1 MKVWD
6 FSISDVDYSTYYFPE
21 EKEEVLFSDLVDKY
35 LAEGKSIIDTW
46 EPLVVLK
53 KEQCKDSDFFD
64 INDLG
69 VTLVN
74 SRVAEWLKSLLD
86 PKDYELL
93 PLLNDEESLFVFNV
107 IRSVDVLDKNNSEY
121 TILPNGLVVDYE
133 GLVFDPYLV
142 ENEIIFRVPQL
153 PYNIFCTH
161 IFEFQCEQNKLNGLS
176 FTDSEIIYVD

>member
-6 FSISDVDYSTYYFPE
+6 FSISDVDCSPYYFPE
-21 EKEEVLFSDLVDKY
+21 QKEEELFCDLADKY
-35 LAEGKSIIDTW
+35 LAEGKSILDIW
-46 EPLVVLK
+46 KPLIVLK
-53 KEQCKDSDFFD
+53 KEQCNDSDFFD

-74 SRVAEWLKSLLD
+74 NRTAKWLESFLN

-93 PLLNDEESLFVFNV
+93 PLLNDEEPLFVFNV

-142 ENEIIFRVPQL
+142 ENELIFRIPQL
-153 PYNIFCTH
+153 PYNIFCTG
-161 IFEFQCEQNKLNGLS
+161 IFEFQYEQNKLNGLS